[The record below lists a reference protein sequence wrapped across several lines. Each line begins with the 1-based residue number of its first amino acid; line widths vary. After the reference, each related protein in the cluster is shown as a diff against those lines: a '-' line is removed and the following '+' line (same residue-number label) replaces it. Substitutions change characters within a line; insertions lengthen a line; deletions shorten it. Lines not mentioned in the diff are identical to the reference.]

1 MLRIALAL
9 LASLPM
15 SFQETAS
22 SQSKSPPAPRAS
34 GDRLAGEPFATRSA
48 VIARHGMAATSHPL
62 ASQAAVDILKAGGSA
77 VDAAI
82 AANAVLALAEPTGC
96 GLGGDLFAIVWDP
109 QSKRVHGLNAS
120 GRAPRGLSLEKLSE
134 LLGER
139 TKIPALGPLPVSVPG
154 AVSGWGALHA
164 KFGKL
169 PLADALA
176 PAIRYAEEGIPIPQ
190 TIAHHWRA
198 NVASFERQEEEIG
211 DLAGFRKTFL
221 IDGRAPREGDV
232 FANPDLA
239 RTLAAIAKGGADAFY
254 KGELAER
261 MDAYFRRVG
270 CFLRKEDLVEHTADW
285 IEPLSTTYRGVA
297 VFELPPNGQGLAA
310 LQMLNVLE
318 GFDLASMGRGSAD
331 LLHVLVES
339 KKLAFADR
347 ARLYVDPAFFDA
359 PLERLLSKEYA
370 AERRKLIDLEKALP
384 AVDAGLPDGGDT
396 IYLCTADASGMMVSL
411 IQSNYRGMG
420 SGLVPDGLGFGLQDR
435 GELFALDPAHP
446 NVYAPGKRPFHTIIP
461 AFATKGGAPWMAFGV
476 MGGDLQPQGHVQIL
490 VNRIDFGLGIQ
501 EAGDAPRFEHTG
513 SSDPTGVQM
522 TDGGR
527 LHLESG
533 IGPEV
538 RAELERRG
546 HRIARGGY
554 FGGYQA
560 IEWDAERGVYLG
572 ATEMRKDGQVC
583 GY

>member
-1 MLRIALAL
+1 MLRFALAL
-9 LASLPM
+9 AALMPVAS
-15 SFQETAS
+15 QGKAS
-22 SQSKSPPAPRAS
+22 QAPRAG
-34 GDRLAGEPFATRSA
+34 GDRLAGAPFASRSA
-48 VIARHGMAATSHPL
+48 VIARNGMAATSHPL
-62 ASQAAVDILKAGGSA
+62 ASQAAVEILKAGGSA

-96 GLGGDLFAIVWDP
+96 GLGGDLFALVWDP
-109 QSKRVHGLNAS
+109 QSKRLHGLNAS
-120 GRAPRGLSLEKLSE
+120 GRSPRGLTLEKLRE
-134 LLGER
+134 RVGER
-139 TKIPALGPLPVSVPG
+139 GKIPSLGPLPVSVPG

-164 KFGKL
+164 RFGKL
-169 PLADALA
+169 PLAAVLT
-176 PAIRYAEEGIPIPQ
+176 PAIRYAKEGIPIPQ
-190 TIAHHWRA
+190 TIAYHWRT
-198 NVASFERQEEEIG
+198 NVRTFERQEKQIG

-239 RTLAAIAKGGADAFY
+239 RTLEAIAKGGPDAFY

-270 CFLRKEDLVEHTADW
+270 CFLRKEDLAAHTADW
-285 IEPLSTTYRGVA
+285 VEPISTTYRGVQ
-297 VFELPPNGQGLAA
+297 VCELPPNGQGLAA

-318 GFDLASMGRGSAD
+318 GFDLAKMGRGSAD

-347 ARLYVDPAFFDA
+347 ARLYADPAFFEA

-370 AERRKLIDLEKALP
+370 AQRRKLIDMQKALP
-384 AVDAGLPDGGDT
+384 AVEAGLPDGGDT
-396 IYLCTADASGMMVSL
+396 IYLATADGSGMMVSL

-435 GELFALDPAHP
+435 GELFALEPSHP

-461 AFATKGGAPWMAFGV
+461 GFALKDGQPWMAFGV

-490 VNRIDFGLGIQ
+490 VHRIDFGLSIQ

-513 SSDPTGVQM
+513 SSAPTGAVM
-522 TDGGR
+522 TAGGE

-533 IGPEV
+533 FDAAV
-538 RAELERRG
+538 VAELARRG
-546 HRIARGGY
+546 QRITPGGY

-572 ATEMRKDGQVC
+572 ASEMRKDGQVC

>member
-1 MLRIALAL
+1 MLRLAL
-9 LASLPM
+9 VLAALSSM
-15 SFQETAS
+15 AS
-22 SQSKSPPAPRAS
+22 QDPSSDGGALG
-34 GDRLAGEPFATRSA
+34 GDRLAGAPFASRSA

-62 ASQAAVDILKAGGSA
+62 ASQAAVDVLKAGGSA

-109 QSKRVHGLNAS
+109 EGKRLHGLNAS
-120 GRAPRGLSLEKLSE
+120 GRSPRGLTLAE
-134 LLGER
+134 LKERLGER
-139 TKIPALGPLPVSVPG
+139 DRIPSVGPLPVSVPG

-164 KFGKL
+164 RFGKL
-169 PLADALA
+169 PLAEVLA
-176 PAIRYAEEGIPIPQ
+176 PAIRYATEGIPIPQ
-190 TIAHHWRA
+190 TIAHHWRG
-198 NVASFERQEEEIG
+198 NVRSLRRRAEQVGELDNF
-211 DLAGFRKTFL
+211 LATFTV
-221 IDGRAPREGDV
+221 DGRAPREGDV

-239 RTLAAIAKGGADAFY
+239 RTLSVIAKEGTDAFY
-254 KGELAER
+254 KGELADR

-270 CFLRKEDLVEHTADW
+270 CFLRKEDLAAHAADW
-285 IEPLSTTYRGVA
+285 VEPISTTYRGVE
-297 VFELPPNGQGLAA
+297 VHELPPNGQGLAA

-318 GFDLASMGRGSAD
+318 GYDLAEMGRGSAD
-331 LLHVLVES
+331 ALHVMVEA

-347 ARLYVDPAFFDA
+347 ARLYVDPDFFDV
-359 PLERLLSKEYA
+359 PLQQLLSKEYA
-370 AERRKLIDLEKALP
+370 AQRRERIDMEQALP

-396 IYLCTADASGMMVSL
+396 IYLATADSSGMMVSL

-435 GELFALDPAHP
+435 GELFALDEDHP

-461 AFATKGGAPWMAFGV
+461 AFATRDGEPWMAFGV

-513 SSDPTGVQM
+513 SSAPTGEVM
-522 TDGGR
+522 TDGGS
-527 LHLESG
+527 LHLERG
-533 IGPEV
+533 VPAGV
-538 RAELERRG
+538 REELARRG
-546 HRIARGGY
+546 HRITPGGY

-560 IEWDAERGVYLG
+560 IEWDPARGVYLG

-583 GY
+583 GW

>member
-9 LASLPM
+9 LASIPM
-15 SFQETAS
+15 S
-22 SQSKSPPAPRAS
+22 SKDNTGSKDRAPPTQREG
-34 GDRLAGEPFATRSA
+34 GDRIAGAPFASRSA

-62 ASQAAVDILKAGGSA
+62 ASQAAVDVLKAGGSA

-109 QSKRVHGLNAS
+109 ASKKLHGLNAS
-120 GRAPRGLSLEKLSE
+120 GRAPRGLSLAQMRE
-134 LLGER
+134 LVGER
-139 TKIPALGPLPVSVPG
+139 GKIPSLGPLSVSVPG
-154 AVSGWGALHA
+154 AVSGWGALHGR
-164 KFGKL
+164 FGKL
-169 PLADALA
+169 PLADVLA

-198 NVASFERQEEEIG
+198 NVASFERQEQAIG

-221 IDGRAPREGDV
+221 IDGRAPAEGDV
-232 FANPDLA
+232 FANPDLG
-239 RTLAAIAKGGADAFY
+239 RTLATIAKEGTDTFY
-254 KGELAER
+254 KGELADR
-261 MDAYFRRVG
+261 MDAYFQRVG
-270 CFLRKEDLVEHTADW
+270 CFLRKEDLAQHTADW
-285 IEPLSTTYRGVA
+285 VDPISTTYRGVE
-297 VFELPPNGQGLAA
+297 VCELPPNGQGLAA

-318 GFDLASMGRGSAD
+318 GFDLAQMGRGSAD

-347 ARLYVDPAFFDA
+347 ARLYVDPAFFDV
-359 PLERLLSKEYA
+359 PLERLLSKDYA
-370 AERRKLIDLEKALP
+370 AQRRKLIDLEKALP
-384 AVDAGLPDGGDT
+384 AIDAGLPDGGDT
-396 IYLCTADASGMMVSL
+396 IYLATADQSGMMVSL

-461 AFATKGGAPWMAFGV
+461 AFALKDGVPWMAFGV

-513 SSDPTGVQM
+513 SSDPLGTLM

-533 IGPEV
+533 IGADV

-546 HRIARGGY
+546 HRLGSGGY